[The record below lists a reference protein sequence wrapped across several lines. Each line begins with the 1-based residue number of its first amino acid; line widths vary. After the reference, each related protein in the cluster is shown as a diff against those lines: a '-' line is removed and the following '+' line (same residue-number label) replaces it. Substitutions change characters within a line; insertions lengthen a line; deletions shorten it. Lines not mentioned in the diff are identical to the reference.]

1 MQNIRPAIIALASNA
16 SSKAF
21 FISGFHGELDK
32 GFARQDIALAG
43 GRLVVEVTLP
53 PVGFVPECVRI
64 LALYACSNL
73 ADVISTEYCG
83 GL

>member
-1 MQNIRPAIIALASNA
+1 MQYIRPAIIALASSA

-21 FISGFHGELDK
+21 FISGFHGKLDI

-53 PVGFVPECVRI
+53 PVRFVPECVGV
-64 LALYACSNL
+64 LALYACRDL
-73 ADVISTEYCG
+73 ADAISTKHCG
-83 GL
+83 NS

>member
-1 MQNIRPAIIALASNA
+1 MQYIRPARIALASNA
-16 SSKAF
+16 SSRAF

-32 GFARQDIALAG
+32 GFARQDIALAS

-53 PVGFVPECVRI
+53 PIRFVPECVRV
-64 LALYACSNL
+64 LTLYACSDL